1 MSPEDKAQLRQLM
14 RKSRQLPQPMTDLF
28 KRVSKGRAILPP
40 FRKIMEPKT
49 TIRQQA
55 VKQMK
60 EKKPEDK

>member
-1 MSPEDKAQLRQLM
+1 MSPEEKAQLRHLI
-14 RKSRQLPQPMTDLF
+14 RKAQQLPQPKSELF

-55 VKQMK
+55 AKQMR
-60 EKKPEDK
+60 EKKPDN